1 MLRNN
6 SVAPQYNNSAIEK
19 SCVYANI
26 RWPKSTYLR
35 DCWILRDKSQS
46 NSICKYKENS
56 HLIPKEELRN
66 HLISNHDLMLKAY
79 FYDVWDECTGSLY
92 SAWIG

>member
-46 NSICKYKENS
+46 NSICKCKDNS
-56 HLIPKEELRN
+56 HLIHKQEMRN
-66 HLISNHDLMLKAY
+66 HLMSNDALMLEAS
-79 FYDVWDECTGSLY
+79 FYDVWDECNGTLY
-92 SAWIG
+92 WAIG